1 VDPRRLLPVLAA
13 VAAACVVATL
23 VVGVARP
30 DPAPEVP
37 GGAAADRRMTSGAA
51 GSAPGPAAVLAQWDG
66 RRAAA
71 WASGDPRR
79 LRSLYAAGS
88 RTGDADVRLLR
99 HYVSRGLRVEGLTT
113 QVLALEV
120 VRRSSRRL
128 VLDVT
133 DRISGGAA
141 VGGTT
146 PVALPADRAS
156 SRRVVL
162 VRPGERWLVAEVLDR
177 TG

>member
-1 VDPRRLLPVLAA
+1 MDPRTTP
-13 VAAACVVATL
+13 
-23 VVGVARP
+23 G
-30 DPAPEVP
+30 AP
-37 GGAAADRRMTSGAA
+37 GA
-51 GSAPGPAAVLAQWDG
+51 APGPAVVLAQWDG

-79 LRSLYAAGS
+79 LRSLYAVGS

-99 HYVSRGLRVEGLTT
+99 HYLSRGLRVEGLTT
-113 QVLALEV
+113 QVLALDV

-133 DRISGGAA
+133 DRVAGGAA
-141 VGGTT
+141 VGGPT